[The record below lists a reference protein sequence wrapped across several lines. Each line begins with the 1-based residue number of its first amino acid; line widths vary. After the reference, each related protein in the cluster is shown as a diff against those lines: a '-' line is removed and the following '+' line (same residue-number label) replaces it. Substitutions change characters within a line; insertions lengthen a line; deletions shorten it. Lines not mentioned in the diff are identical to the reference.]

1 MLSASAKQGAL
12 VLTGTND
19 KGNQFTVTVAK
30 VNWRPEEG
38 VDFISEEY
46 GIITLSGKMLKV
58 AGSFGTVEK
67 TADGT
72 L

>member
-1 MLSASAKQGAL
+1 MAASAKTGEL

-19 KGNQFTVTVAK
+19 KGNKFTVTVNK
-30 VNWRPEEG
+30 VSWRPEEG
-38 VDFISEEY
+38 VDFISEEF
-46 GIITLSGKMLKV
+46 GIITLTGKMLKV
-58 AGSFGTVEK
+58 DGSFGTVEK